1 MSNDLTH
8 HFGTVPRGPAA
19 AIDGKDA
26 ALKQGVTLNG
36 PGRHGPGMIGCGRMQ
51 SSQEHAGP
59 ILEFR
64 RITKGFGGPPVL
76 DAINLSVN
84 RGDTTVVLGPSGAG
98 KSVMLKLMIGL
109 LRPDAGEV
117 RFDGDRVDDLPER
130 QLGPFRRRIG
140 FLFQHGALFDSMT
153 VLENVAFPLREHTD
167 LDAPARRARV
177 RETLAL
183 LGVDELIDRLP
194 AALSGGQQK
203 RVALA
208 RSVVLRPEC
217 MLYDEPTTGLDPI
230 RSDVVARLIHMLRR
244 ELQPTSV
251 VVTHDIALAFKVA
264 DHMVLLRRGRI
275 HLAGAPAVFETSE
288 DPVVRSFLDG
298 RATAD
303 DLHDADPGAAA

>member
-1 MSNDLTH
+1 
-8 HFGTVPRGPAA
+8 
-19 AIDGKDA
+19 
-26 ALKQGVTLNG
+26 
-36 PGRHGPGMIGCGRMQ
+36 MQ
-51 SSQEHAGP
+51 SSGEYPEP
-59 ILEFR
+59 ILKFR
-64 RITKGFGGPPVL
+64 DVTKGFGGSPVL
-76 DAINLSVN
+76 DAIDLSVS
-84 RGDTTVVLGPSGAG
+84 RGDTTVILGPSGAG

-109 LRPDAGEV
+109 LRPDAGEIV
-117 RFDGDRVDDLPER
+117 FDGTRMDRLPER
-130 QLGPFRRRIG
+130 SLGDIRRRIG
-140 FLFQHGALFDSMT
+140 FLFQHGALFDSMS
-153 VLENVAFPLREHTD
+153 VLENVAFPLREHTG

-194 AALSGGQQK
+194 AELSGGQQK

-230 RSDVVARLIHMLRR
+230 RSDVVARLIAMLRR

-264 DHMVLLRRGRI
+264 DHMLLLRKGHI
-275 HLAGAPAVFETSE
+275 HLAGPPEAFQDSD

-298 RATAD
+298 KATAD
-303 DLHDADPGAAA
+303 DLHDPGEAA